1 MTTLNKLTEQVM
13 RIFSRGT
20 GSPENVNP
28 LVDRREVKLLVVQ
41 ATHEILAMET
51 KDAIRLGDVNIPTCM
66 IATYENID
74 VVGDTGAKYT
84 DLPAFPI
91 KLPQDMGVWS
101 VVSSDRIPYIPIT
114 TAAWDLL
121 GAMDEGLI
129 EDQIGF
135 YVEGRKIKFTQ
146 DPTET
151 VTIKLL
157 VIDPAEIGE
166 NDPYPVPPEIEG
178 QVIQRVLQLLAPMGV
193 QPEKP
198 KG

>member
-1 MTTLNKLTEQVM
+1 M

-20 GSPENVNP
+20 GSRENVNP
-28 LVDRREVKLLVVQ
+28 LVDRREVKLLVIQ

-66 IATYENID
+66 IATYEGID
-74 VVGDTGAKYT
+74 VVGDEGAKHT
-84 DLPAFPI
+84 HLPAFPI

-101 VVSSDRIPYIPIT
+101 VTSSDGVAYIPIT

-151 VTIKLL
+151 VNIKLL
-157 VIDPAEIGE
+157 VVDPAEIGE

-193 QPEKP
+193 QPEQP